1 MSKII
6 WMLVAVTMAS
16 LTLAACKSSP
26 QPLTNW
32 GQDGGEVP

>member
-16 LTLAACKSSP
+16 MTLAACKGSFH
-26 QPLTNW
+26 PLTNW
-32 GQDGGEVP
+32 GQDGGQVP